1 MFENNPAYIRRKS
14 ALRRHWHAIRDSI
27 PAKTRHRKSRRI
39 ADLVLTHPALAGDG
53 AVFAYL
59 SFRSEPETH
68 TLIRTLLA
76 RGVQTAVPLCDPS
89 SGTMRAAALTRW
101 DQLRPGHY
109 GILEPDPQLVKSGE
123 IKELPKSR
131 IGLVLVPGLAFDQD
145 GFRLGYGGGYYDRY
159 LADYAGISIGLA
171 FAECLTPEL
180 PRESF
185 DKPVSLVLTDH
196 TEIKWE
202 G

>member
-1 MFENNPAYIRRKS
+1 MCDSDLPNNGRKA
-14 ALRRHWHAIRDSI
+14 ALRRHWQGIRDSI
-27 PAKTRHRKSRRI
+27 PAEVRHRKSQRI
-39 ADLVLTHPALAGDG
+39 ADFILSYPALIDGG

-76 RGVQTAVPLCDPS
+76 RGIRTAVPLCEPAA
-89 SGTMRAAALTRW
+89 GTMRAVALTRW
-101 DQLRPGHY
+101 EQLRPGHY
-109 GILEPDPQLVKSGE
+109 GILEPDLRLVQNGEMAEIPKSG
-123 IKELPKSR
+123 P
-131 IGLVLVPGLAFDQD
+131 GLVLVPGLAFDCA

-159 LADYAGISIGLA
+159 LADYTGTSLGLA
-171 FAECLTPEL
+171 FAECLTQEL

-196 TEIKWE
+196 TEIIRE